1 METHDLLPAAERLAA
16 GIPPAEIILSI
27 LETLPLAK
35 VGLVLLIITM
45 IALYA
50 STFDAI
56 TMVIASYS
64 QRQLEGREPKKS
76 LRAFWSVV
84 FILLPAAL
92 ILTGSNL
99 SQLQSLSIIAAFPL
113 GIIMICIIVSFFK
126 DAKNGKVE

>member
-1 METHDLLPAAERLAA
+1 METHGLLPAAERLAV
-16 GIPPAEIILSI
+16 GIAPAEIILSI
-27 LETLPLAK
+27 LETLPFAK
-35 VGLVLLIITM
+35 VVLVLLIITM

-64 QRQLEGREPKKS
+64 QRQLESSEPKKS

-126 DAKNGKVE
+126 DAKNGQAG